1 MSCNEQFSVQSKP
14 YCDQYGIQLVHNAR
28 ISCSPA
34 VQLSFPPLSF
44 PPLSYR
50 FLCEREI
57 MCQFY
62 MCVYVNDW
70 QLNVLRVP

>member
-34 VQLSFPPLSF
+34 VQLPSPPLSF
-44 PPLSYR
+44 R

-62 MCVYVNDW
+62 MCVYVNDR